1 MKAEIICIGTELL
14 LGQIVDT
21 NAVYLARELAD
32 MGIDLYHKSTVGDN
46 LERVT
51 ETLRF
56 AWQRADLLLLSGG
69 LGPTQDDLTRE
80 AIAVLLG
87 EELEF
92 NPAAWEAI
100 SARFQRMGRP
110 MVESNRRQALFPRS
124 AVMIRNEQGT
134 APSLLVEQDG
144 RILAALPGVPSELRW
159 IWEHELKPFLQKK
172 LISEGS
178 PVLTSRMVRMAG
190 IGESSMETKII
201 DLIEGQSN
209 PTIAPYAGRGEVKL
223 RVTAKSASA
232 AENERL
238 ITATIARI
246 TGRLGPFI
254 YGYDDDDLET
264 VIGKLLQSKKWRL
277 ATAESCTGGLVAHRI
292 TNVPGSS
299 GYYQGGV
306 NCYNNQVKTALLG
319 VSAEL
324 LADYGAVSA
333 EAAQAMAEG
342 VRQRLGTEVG
352 LAITGIAG
360 PGGATAEKPVG
371 LVYIAV
377 ATLERTLVEKYCFG
391 FDRIGNKESAAQAGL
406 VLLWRVL
413 KG

>member
-1 MKAEIICIGTELL
+1 
-14 LGQIVDT
+14 
-21 NAVYLARELAD
+21 
-32 MGIDLYHKSTVGDN
+32 
-46 LERVT
+46 
-51 ETLRF
+51 
-56 AWQRADLLLLSGG
+56 
-69 LGPTQDDLTRE
+69 
-80 AIAVLLG
+80 
-87 EELEF
+87 
-92 NPAAWEAI
+92 
-100 SARFQRMGRP
+100 

-134 APSLLVEQDG
+134 APSLLVERDG

-201 DLIEGQSN
+201 DLIEGQTN

-223 RVTAKSASA
+223 RITAKSGSA
-232 AENERL
+232 AENESL

-246 TGRLGPFI
+246 IERLGSNI